1 MNWFVQIFRRRHI
14 YDDLAEEMREHLEER
29 TEQMMR
35 LEGVTRAQAALT
47 ARKAFGN
54 KAVIEQRSR
63 EVWQW
68 PTLESIWS
76 DLRFALRQLR
86 KSPVFSLT
94 IVLLLGLGIG
104 SVTAVFSLV
113 DAVLLR
119 PVPYPDPS
127 SLVIPWNT
135 PPAGVDNGGFTEYP
149 WSPIQY
155 HALMQETKP
164 FRYLGAF
171 VGGSFNLTGLGD
183 PAMLEG
189 ASVTW
194 GFFPALGVQPEVG
207 RFFTPEEDS
216 PGHER
221 EVILS
226 DALWRNRFHADP
238 SLLNHIVHLNG
249 AAYTVVGIMPSGF
262 GFPRANEMPGD
273 FTFAAETE
281 LWVPMALPAVTAPF
295 TSSELAFV
303 GRLQPGMTLAQAQAG
318 MDLFAEHMDLQRP
331 ASKGWNRS
339 HITPLQK
346 QVAGDSGKPLL
357 LILSAVALVLLIVCF
372 NVAGLVLTRSLA
384 RQREFTVR
392 AALGAG
398 RLRVL
403 RQLLTESLLL
413 AFAGGA
419 AGMGIAMAGVQL
431 VKVLGPRSLPRLQ
444 EADADLRIF
453 AFAFVITLVTGILFG
468 LAPALGA
475 ARTNLVESLK
485 EGGQKLGTGTS
496 HPRLR
501 SALVVTQISLA
512 LMLVVASGL
521 LVRTFYQL
529 LASDGG
535 FRAEHVLTFQLSL
548 PSTQY
553 PDREAIARFYQRAL
567 PGLRSIAG
575 VESAGVTEAVPMG
588 GPTEAGVMRVVGRTY
603 RKGDPP
609 PIVNYTVISP
619 GLFTALGTP
628 ILRGRDVLDS
638 DLLSAPPVT
647 IVNRALA
654 HQYWPHEDA
663 IGKRVLVPSQKVPA
677 TIIGIVA
684 DIKHSSLREVPGPE
698 MFEPYTQDVWPSLA
712 LMQVVLRTK
721 AAPDTVIKAARQ
733 TIHQIDPGVPV
744 AKVSTLATLTGAAM
758 AGERFSM
765 MLVGC
770 FGLLAVLLAAVGIYG
785 VISYSVAQRT
795 REIGIRVALGAQ
807 RGQIFGLIIR
817 HGLGLSVLGILIG
830 LAAALGMGRLLTT
843 FLYGV
848 TATDPLTF
856 VSVSLFL
863 GVIAAGA
870 SFLPARRAASIDP
883 VEALRTE

>member
-1 MNWFVQIFRRRHI
+1 MNWFLQAFRRRNL
-14 YDDLAEEMREHLEER
+14 YDDLSEEICEHIEEK
-29 TEQMMR
+29 TEQVMR
-35 LEGVTRAQAALT
+35 VEGVSRAEAELV
-47 ARKAFGN
+47 ARKNFGN
-54 KAVIEQRSR
+54 QAVIEQRSR

-68 PTLESIWS
+68 PTLESIWG

-86 KSPVFSLT
+86 KSPGFAIT

-135 PPAGVDNGGFTEYP
+135 PPAGVNIGGFTEYP
-149 WSPIQY
+149 WGPTQY
-155 HALMQETKP
+155 HALIEEPKP

-171 VGGSFNLTGLGD
+171 VGDNFNLTGFGD

-194 GFFPALGVQPEVG
+194 GFFPALGVQPEAG
-207 RFFTPEEDS
+207 RFFTREEDS

-221 EVILS
+221 EVILG
-226 DALWRNRFHADP
+226 DAVWRSRFHADA
-238 SLLNHIVHLNG
+238 SLLNHIIHLNG
-249 AAYTVVGIMPSGF
+249 AAYTVVGIMPPGF

-295 TSSELAFV
+295 TSSELAFI
-303 GRLQPGMTLAQAQAG
+303 GRLQPGITLAEAQAG
-318 MDLFAEHMDLQRP
+318 MDLFAEHMDRQWP
-331 ASKGWNRS
+331 ASRGWNRS
-339 HITPLQK
+339 RIMPLQR

-357 LILSAVALVLLIVCF
+357 LMLSAVGLVLLIICF
-372 NVAGLVLTRSLA
+372 NVAGLVLTRSLG

-398 RLRVL
+398 RRRVV
-403 RQLLTESLLL
+403 RQLLTECLLL
-413 AFAGGA
+413 AFAGGVTA
-419 AGMGIAMAGVQL
+419 AGIATASVQFA
-431 VKVLGPRSLPRLQ
+431 KTLGPKSLPRLP
-444 EADADLRIF
+444 EASVDVRVF
-453 AFAFVITLVTGILFG
+453 AFAFLITLVTGILFG

-475 ARTNLVESLK
+475 ARTDLVESLK
-485 EGGQKLGTGTS
+485 ESGQKFGTGTS

-521 LVRTFYQL
+521 LIRTFYQL

-553 PDREAIARFYQRAL
+553 PDRETIARFYQRAL
-567 PGLRSIAG
+567 PSLRSIAG
-575 VESAGVTEAVPMG
+575 VDSAGITEAVPMG
-588 GPTEAGVMRVVGRTY
+588 GPTEAGVMRIVGRTY

-619 GLFTALGTP
+619 GLFSALGTP
-628 ILRGRDVLDS
+628 ILRGRDFQDS
-638 DLLSAPPVT
+638 DVLSAPPVT
-647 IVNRALA
+647 LVNRALA
-654 HQYWPHEDA
+654 RQYWPHEDA
-663 IGKRVLVPSQKVPA
+663 VGKRVLVPSQKVPA

-684 DIKHSSLREVPGPE
+684 DVKHSSLREVPGPE

-721 AAPDTVIKAARQ
+721 ASPDTVIAAAREA
-733 TIHQIDPGVPV
+733 IHQIDPGIPV
-744 AKVSTLATLTGAAM
+744 AKVSTLAKLTDTAM

-765 MLVGC
+765 VLVGC
-770 FGLLAVLLAAVGIYG
+770 FGLLAVLLAAVGVYG

-807 RGQIFGLIIR
+807 RGHVFGSIIC
-817 HGLGLSVLGILIG
+817 HGLKLSGLGILIG
-830 LAAALGMGRLLTT
+830 LALTLGMGRLLTT

-856 VSVSLFL
+856 ASVSLFL
-863 GVIAAGA
+863 LAVATGA
-870 SFLPARRAASIDP
+870 SFPPARRAASINP

>member
-1 MNWFVQIFRRRHI
+1 MNWFLQIFRRRRI
-14 YDDLAEEMREHLEER
+14 YDDLAEEMREHLLER
-29 TEQMMR
+29 TEQIMR
-35 LEGVTRAQAALT
+35 MEGLTRAEAAVA

-68 PTLESIWS
+68 PTLESIWG
-76 DLRFALRQLR
+76 DLRFAMRQMR
-86 KSPVFSLT
+86 KAPAFALT

-127 SLVIPWNT
+127 SLVIPWDIA
-135 PPAGVDNGGFTEYP
+135 PADMNIDGFTEYP
-149 WSPIQY
+149 WNPIHY
-155 HALMQETKP
+155 HALMRETKP

-171 VGGSFNLTGLGD
+171 LGSNFNLTGLGD

-189 ASVTW
+189 ASVSW
-194 GFFPALGVQPEVG
+194 GFFPALGVQPELG
-207 RFFTPEEDS
+207 RFFTRDEDA

-226 DALWRNRFHADP
+226 DALWRSRFHADS
-238 SLLNHIVHLNG
+238 SLLNHDIHLNG
-249 AAYTVVGIMPSGF
+249 AAYTVVGIMPRGF

-273 FTFAAETE
+273 FTFATETE
-281 LWVPMALPAVTAPF
+281 LWVPMALPTVTAPF
-295 TSSELAFV
+295 TSSELAFI
-303 GRLQPGMTLAQAQAG
+303 GRLQPGTTLAQAQGG
-318 MDLFAEHMDLQRP
+318 MDLFAQRMDREWP

-346 QVAGDSGKPLL
+346 QVAGDSGKPVL
-357 LILSAVALVLLIVCF
+357 LILSAVAVVLLIVCF
-372 NVAGLVLTRSLA
+372 NVAGLLLTRSLA

-398 RLRVL
+398 RVRVL

-419 AGMGIAMAGVQL
+419 AGIGIAVAGVQL
-431 VKVLGPRSLPRLQ
+431 VKVLGPKSLPRLQ
-444 EADADLRIF
+444 EASTDLRVF
-453 AFAFVITLVTGILFG
+453 AFAFLITLVTGILFG

-475 ARTNLVESLK
+475 VRTNLVESLK

-501 SALVVTQISLA
+501 SALVVSQIALA
-512 LMLVVASGL
+512 LTLVVASGL

-535 FRAEHVLTFQLSL
+535 FRSDHVLTFQVSL

-553 PDREAIARFYQRAL
+553 PDRESIARFYQRAL
-567 PGLRSIAG
+567 PGMRSIAG
-575 VESAGVTEAVPMG
+575 VESAGITEAVPMG

-603 RKGDPP
+603 HKGDPP
-609 PIVNYTVISP
+609 PMVNYTVTSP
-619 GLFTALGTP
+619 GLFSALGTP
-628 ILRGRDVLDS
+628 ILRGRDFLDS
-638 DLLSAPPVT
+638 DVLSAPAVA
-647 IVNRALA
+647 IINRALA
-654 HQYWPHEDA
+654 KQYWPHEA
-663 IGKRVLVPSQKVPA
+663 PIGKQVLVPSQKVPA
-677 TIIGIVA
+677 TIVGIVA

-698 MFEPYTQDVWPSLA
+698 MFEPYTQNVWPSLA

-721 AAPDTVIKAARQ
+721 AAPDTVIAAARQ
-733 TIHQIDPGVPV
+733 AIHQIDPGVPV
-744 AKVSTLATLTGAAM
+744 AKVSTLATLTGTAM

-765 MLVGC
+765 LLVGS

-807 RGQIFGLIIR
+807 RGQVFGLIIR
-817 HGLGLSVLGILIG
+817 HGLRLSGLGILIG
-830 LAAALGMGRLLTT
+830 LAAALAMGRLLTS

-856 VSVSLFL
+856 VTVSLF
-863 GVIAAGA
+863 IAAIAVGA
-870 SFLPARRAASIDP
+870 SLLPARRAASINP
-883 VEALRTE
+883 VEALRAE

>member
-1 MNWFVQIFRRRHI
+1 MSWFLDTFRRRRI
-14 YDDLAEEMREHLEER
+14 YNDLAEEMREHLEER
-29 TEQMMR
+29 TEQIMQQ
-35 LEGVTRAQAALT
+35 EGMTRVEAAR
-47 ARKAFGN
+47 AAKKAFGN
-54 KAVIEQRSR
+54 PALIEQRGR

-68 PTLESIWS
+68 PTLESIGA
-76 DLRFALRQLR
+76 DVRFAMRQMR
-86 KSPVFSLT
+86 KELLFSLT
-94 IVLLLGLGIG
+94 VVLLLGLGIG

-119 PVPYPDPS
+119 PVPYPDPQ
-127 SLVIPWNT
+127 SLVIPWDI
-135 PPAGVDNGGFTEYP
+135 PPAGVNIGGFTEYP

-155 HALMQETKP
+155 HALMQQTKP

-171 VGGSFNLTGLGD
+171 VGSNFNLTGFGD

-194 GFFPALGVQPEVG
+194 GFFPALGVEPELG
-207 RFFTPEEDS
+207 RFFTTEEDS

-226 DALWRNRFHADP
+226 DALWRSRFHADS
-238 SLLNHIVHLNG
+238 SLLNHIIHLNG
-249 AAYTVVGIMPSGF
+249 AAYTVVGIMPRGF

-303 GRLQPGMTLAQAQAG
+303 GRLQPSVTLAQAQAG
-318 MDLFAEHMDLQRP
+318 MDLFAEKMDRQWP

-339 HITPLQK
+339 HVIPLQK
-346 QVAGDSGKPLL
+346 QVAGDSEKPLM

-372 NVAGLVLTRSLA
+372 NVAGLLLTRSLA

-398 RLRVL
+398 RVRVL
-403 RQLLTESLLL
+403 RQLLTESMLL
-413 AFAGGA
+413 AFAGGV
-419 AGMGIAMAGVQL
+419 AGMGIAVASIHL
-431 VKVLGPRSLPRLQ
+431 VRILGPKSLPRLQ
-444 EADADLRIF
+444 EAGTDLRIF
-453 AFAFVITLVTGILFG
+453 AFAFLITLVTGILFG

-485 EGGQKLGTGTS
+485 EGGQKPGTGTS

-501 SALVVTQISLA
+501 STLVVAQIALALV
-512 LMLVVASGL
+512 LVVASGL

-529 LASDGG
+529 LAADGG
-535 FRAEHVLTFQLSL
+535 FRAEHVLTFQVSL

-567 PGLRSIAG
+567 PGLRSITG
-575 VESAGVTEAVPMG
+575 IESAGITEAIPMG
-588 GPTEAGVMRVVGRTY
+588 GATEAGVMRIVGRTY
-603 RKGDPP
+603 HKGDPP

-619 GLFTALGTP
+619 GLFSALGTP

-638 DLLSAPPVT
+638 DVLSAPAVT

-654 HQYWPHEDA
+654 RHYWPNEDP

-677 TIIGIVA
+677 TIVGIVA

-698 MFEPYTQDVWPSLA
+698 MFEPYTQNVWPSLA

-721 AAPDTVIKAARQ
+721 ASPDTVIEAARQ
-733 TIHQIDPGVPV
+733 AIHQIDPGIPV
-744 AKVSTLATLTGAAM
+744 AKVSTLETVTDTAM

-765 MLVGC
+765 LLVSS

-785 VISYSVAQRT
+785 VISYSAAQRT
-795 REIGIRVALGAQ
+795 REIGIRVALGAP
-807 RGQIFGLIIR
+807 RGQVFALIIR
-817 HGLGLSVLGILIG
+817 HGLRLSGLGILIG
-830 LAAALGMGRLLTT
+830 VAAALGMGRFLTS

-856 VSVSLFL
+856 VSVSLIL
-863 GVIAAGA
+863 AVIAMGA
-870 SFLPARRAASIDP
+870 SFVPARRAASLNP
-883 VEALRTE
+883 VDALRTE